1 MAFTFKSSGR
11 TSTQVKTQ
19 SDAVSGSLQPIGI
32 KTPVRFGDN
41 SEGLL
46 AMHYD
51 LGDQIVDNF
60 KNLLL
65 TNKGE
70 RLGRYDMGTDLR
82 ASLCEFVNKEQFE
95 NEVIQKIADATSKWM
110 PFINLLSL
118 ESKFDESRQDGI
130 TAVILKV
137 IFEIPVSN
145 NHQRSVEIVLR
156 SY

>member
-1 MAFTFKSSGR
+1 MAFAFKSSGR

-32 KTPVRFGDN
+32 KTPIRYGDN
-41 SEGLL
+41 SEGIF

-51 LGDQIVDNF
+51 LGDQLIDNF

-65 TNKGE
+65 TNNGE
-70 RLGRYDMGTDLR
+70 RLGRYDLGTDLR
-82 ASLCEFVNKEQFE
+82 SSLSEFNSKEQFDSD
-95 NEVIQKIADATSKWM
+95 VMQKIINSTSKWM

-118 ESKFDESRQDGI
+118 ESEIDESRQDGI
-130 TAVILKV
+130 TTVILK
-137 IFEIPVSN
+137 IKLELPVTN
-145 NHQRSVEIVLR
+145 NRQRTVEIVLR